1 MPKKLED
8 INIKKLNKKLYKK
21 NKSLNNTKKTKI
33 KKITTQNKSIK
44 PILLKGGT
52 NIIVATFDVFTSLIK
67 LGETMVTE
75 FESIK
80 NLPAQINNAAA
91 PVSGQPNTIQ

>member
-1 MPKKLED
+1 MPKKMEN
-8 INIKKLNKKLYKK
+8 INIKNKTIINTKTKTKTLIQNKN
-21 NKSLNNTKKTKI
+21 NKS
-33 KKITTQNKSIK
+33 NK
-44 PILLKGGT
+44 PLLLKGGT

-80 NLPAQINNAAA
+80 NLPAQINNASA
-91 PVSGQPNTIQ
+91 PVSGQPNTM

>member
-1 MPKKLED
+1 MPKKMEN
-8 INIKKLNKKLYKK
+8 INIKKLDKK
-21 NKSLNNTKKTKI
+21 NKSINNTKKTKI
-33 KKITTQNKSIK
+33 TNQNNR
-44 PILLKGGT
+44 PLFLKGGT

-67 LGETMVTE
+67 LGENMITE

-91 PVSGQPNTIQ
+91 PVSGQPNTM

>member
-1 MPKKLED
+1 MPKKMEN
-8 INIKKLNKKLYKK
+8 INTKKLDKK
-21 NKSLNNTKKTKI
+21 NKSINNTIKTKKTTK
-33 KKITTQNKSIK
+33 NKSIK

-67 LGETMVTE
+67 LGENMITE

-80 NLPAQINNAAA
+80 NLPAQINNASA

>member
-1 MPKKLED
+1 MPKKMEN
-8 INIKKLNKKLYKK
+8 INIKKHDKK
-21 NKSLNNTKKTKI
+21 NKSINNTKIT
-33 KKITTQNKSIK
+33 KITTQNKSIK

-67 LGETMVTE
+67 LGENMITE

-91 PVSGQPNTIQ
+91 PVSGQPNTM

>member
-8 INIKKLNKKLYKK
+8 INTKKLDKK
-21 NKSLNNTKKTKI
+21 NKSLNNTIKTKI
-33 KKITTQNKSIK
+33 TKITTKNKSIK

-67 LGETMVTE
+67 LGENMITE

-80 NLPAQINNAAA
+80 NLPAQINNASA
-91 PVSGQPNTIQ
+91 PVSGQPNTMQ

>member
-1 MPKKLED
+1 MPKKMEI
-8 INIKKLNKKLYKK
+8 INIKKLDKIQ
-21 NKSLNNTKKTKI
+21 NKSLNNTKKKN
-33 KKITTQNKSIK
+33 ITTQNKSIK

-67 LGETMVTE
+67 LGENMITE

-80 NLPAQINNAAA
+80 SLPAQINNASS
-91 PVSGQPNTIQ
+91 PVSGQPNTM

>member
-1 MPKKLED
+1 MPKKMEN
-8 INIKKLNKKLYKK
+8 INIKKLDKK
-21 NKSLNNTKKTKI
+21 NKSINNTKK
-33 KKITTQNKSIK
+33 TTQNKSIK

-67 LGETMVTE
+67 LGENMITE

-91 PVSGQPNTIQ
+91 PVSGQPNTM

>member
-1 MPKKLED
+1 MPKKMEN
-8 INIKKLNKKLYKK
+8 INIKKLDKKIDKK
-21 NKSLNNTKKTKI
+21 NKSLNKTKKTK
-33 KKITTQNKSIK
+33 KLTQNKTIK

-67 LGETMVTE
+67 LGENMITE

-80 NLPAQINNAAA
+80 NLPAQINNASS
-91 PVSGQPNTIQ
+91 PVSGQPNTM

>member
-1 MPKKLED
+1 MPKKMEN
-8 INIKKLNKKLYKK
+8 INIKKHDKK
-21 NKSLNNTKKTKI
+21 NKSINNTKIT
-33 KKITTQNKSIK
+33 KITTQNKSIK

-67 LGETMVTE
+67 LGENMITE

-80 NLPAQINNAAA
+80 NLPAQINNASS
-91 PVSGQPNTIQ
+91 PVSGQPNTM

>member
-1 MPKKLED
+1 MPKKMEN
-8 INIKKLNKKLYKK
+8 INIKKHDKK
-21 NKSLNNTKKTKI
+21 NKSINNTKIT
-33 KKITTQNKSIK
+33 KITTQNKSIK

-67 LGETMVTE
+67 LGENMITE

-80 NLPAQINNAAA
+80 NLPAQINNASA
-91 PVSGQPNTIQ
+91 PVSGQPNTM

>member
-8 INIKKLNKKLYKK
+8 INIKKHDKK
-21 NKSLNNTKKTKI
+21 NKSINNTKKTK
-33 KKITTQNKSIK
+33 KTKITTQNKSIK

-67 LGETMVTE
+67 LGENMITE

-91 PVSGQPNTIQ
+91 PVSGQPNTM

>member
-1 MPKKLED
+1 MPKNMEN
-8 INIKKLNKKLYKK
+8 INIKNKTI
-21 NKSLNNTKKTKI
+21 NNTKT
-33 KKITTQNKSIK
+33 KKITKKLIQTKNNKSNK

-67 LGETMVTE
+67 LGENMITE

-80 NLPAQINNAAA
+80 NLPAQINNASS
-91 PVSGQPNTIQ
+91 PVSGQPNTM